1 MKHVSKILLSL
12 CVLLISTSVFSQ
24 DTIQKNL
31 PKKNIDVK
39 REYDKD
45 GNLIRYDS
53 TYVYSWSSDSTYHF
67 MPDSVFLNFSDIHEM
82 RKEMQERM
90 QHFFKRDTSVNKSFH
105 HPFFSDDFFDKD
117 FFDKDFFDPQFNRK
131 NFFYRDSSHREFF
144 KDLEEMIEGHQF
156 FRQERNKGIHKD
168 LDSLHNEFIKERKE
182 YFRKRDSIYRKHSKE
197 KSNNIDI

>member
-31 PKKNIDVK
+31 PKKNIDVN

-67 MPDSVFLNFSDIHEM
+67 MPDSVFLKFSDIHEM

-90 QHFFKRDTSVNKSFH
+90 RHFFKRDTSVNKSFH

-117 FFDKDFFDPQFNRK
+117 FFDPQFNRR
-131 NFFYRDSSHREFF
+131 NFFNQDSSRREFF
-144 KDLEEMIEGHQF
+144 KNLEEIMEGHHF
-156 FRQERNKGIHKD
+156 FRQEQNKEMHKN
-168 LDSLHNEFIKERKE
+168 LDSLHNEFMKERKE
-182 YFRKRDSIYRKHSKE
+182 YFRKRDSIYRNHSKE
-197 KSNNIDI
+197 KSKNIDI